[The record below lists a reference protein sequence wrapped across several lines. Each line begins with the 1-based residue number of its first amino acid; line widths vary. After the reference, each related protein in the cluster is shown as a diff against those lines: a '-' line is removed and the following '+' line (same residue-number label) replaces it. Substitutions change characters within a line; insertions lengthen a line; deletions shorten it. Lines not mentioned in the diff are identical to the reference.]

1 MKKKHFLA
9 VCLIAGMAGVLA
21 TACKNN
27 KDKRQ
32 ESADPTDPA
41 RTEETRGL
49 PDRPENFRPG
59 RPPAEDG
66 ERQVPPHERPGERD
80 ERPQGMPP
88 GGPRGH
94 HFNDSLR
101 PRPPHPND
109 SLRPAPSTLRGGK
122 RTHAPAPNTPISPSK
137 SDTNTET
144 EL

>member
-66 ERQVPPHERPGERD
+66 ERQVPPHERPGERG

-101 PRPPHPND
+101 P
-109 SLRPAPSTLRGGK
+109 APSTLRGGK
-122 RTHAPAPNTPISPSK
+122 RTHAPAPDNPISPSE
-137 SDTNTET
+137 SDTNTEI